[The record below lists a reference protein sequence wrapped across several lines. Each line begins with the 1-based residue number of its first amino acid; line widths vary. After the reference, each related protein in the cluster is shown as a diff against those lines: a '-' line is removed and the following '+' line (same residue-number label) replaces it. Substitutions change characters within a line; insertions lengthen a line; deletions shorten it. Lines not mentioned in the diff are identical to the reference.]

1 MGDASKCPKC
11 GFENNEIKFSACP
24 KCGVIISKFYLSEE
38 RKPIELMSQAKISNN
53 VDGNVERQN
62 DKNYIDVHLMA
73 GENILYRG
81 YMHKMP
87 IILFSLAIAPFTLI
101 LFAVFMA
108 LKSQIFAL
116 LLLFGVIGAIVML
129 RLAIKRTEMAVTNKR
144 VIIKK
149 GIFATRSLELIT
161 SKIESVLVDKG
172 LVGNMFDYGD
182 VIIIGSGGTKEVLK
196 WVKAPVEFRN
206 AVNNSMNLN
215 MA

>member
-11 GFENNEIKFSACP
+11 GFENNQIKFSACP
-24 KCGVIISKFYLSEE
+24 KCGIIISKFYLSEE
-38 RKPIELMSQAKISNN
+38 RKPIELVSQPKVSNK
-53 VDGNVERQN
+53 VDENVEKQN
-62 DKNYIDVHLMA
+62 DKNYIDVHLMV
-73 GENILYRG
+73 GENILHRG

-101 LFAVFMA
+101 LFGVFMA
-108 LKSQIFAL
+108 LRSQGFAFL
-116 LLLFGVIGAIVML
+116 VLIGGIGAIVVL
-129 RLAIKRTEMAVTNKR
+129 RLALNRIEMAVTNKR

-149 GIFATRSLELIT
+149 GIFATRSLELFS

-206 AVNNSMNLN
+206 AVNNSMSIN

>member
-11 GFENNEIKFSACP
+11 GFENNQIKFSACP
-24 KCGVIISKFYLSEE
+24 KCGVIISKYYLSEE
-38 RKPIELMSQAKISNN
+38 RKPIELVSKPKVSNKLYE
-53 VDGNVERQN
+53 NVEKQN
-62 DKNYIDVHLMA
+62 NKNYIDVHLMT
-73 GENILYRG
+73 GENILHRG

-87 IILFSLAIAPFTLI
+87 IILISLAIAPFTLI
-101 LFAVFMA
+101 LFGVFMA
-108 LKSQIFAL
+108 LRSQKFAFL
-116 LLLFGVIGAIVML
+116 LLIGGIGAIVML
-129 RLAIKRTEMAVTNKR
+129 RLALKRTEMAVTNKR

-161 SKIESVLVDKG
+161 SKIESVVVDKG

-206 AVNNSMNLN
+206 AVNNSMNFN

>member
-1 MGDASKCPKC
+1 MGNARKCPKC
-11 GFENNEIKFSACP
+11 GFENNQIKFTACP
-24 KCGVIISKFYLSEE
+24 KCGVIISKFYLSKE
-38 RKPIELMSQAKISNN
+38 RKPIELVSQPKVSNK
-53 VDGNVERQN
+53 VDGNVEKQN

-73 GENILYRG
+73 GENILHRG

-101 LFAVFMA
+101 LFGVFMR
-108 LKSQIFAL
+108 LRSQRLGFLVLIV
-116 LLLFGVIGAIVML
+116 GIGAIVML
-129 RLAIKRTEMAVTNKR
+129 RLALKRIEMAVTNKR

-161 SKIESVLVDKG
+161 SKIESVMVDKG

-206 AVNNSMNLN
+206 AVNNSMNFN

>member
-11 GFENNEIKFSACP
+11 GFENNQIIFSACP

-38 RKPIELMSQAKISNN
+38 RKPIELVSQPKVSNK
-53 VDGNVERQN
+53 VDENVEKQN

-73 GENILYRG
+73 GENILHRG

-101 LFAVFMA
+101 LFGVFMA
-108 LKSQIFAL
+108 LRSQKFAFL
-116 LLLFGVIGAIVML
+116 VLIVGIGAIVML
-129 RLAIKRTEMAVTNKR
+129 RLALIKTEMAVTNKR

-161 SKIESVLVDKG
+161 SKIESVVVDKG

-206 AVNNSMNLN
+206 AVNNSMNFN